1 MTTSP
6 TSAPATEARR
16 LAPVQDRL
24 VHIDTLRA
32 LALFGVIVMNVMAV
46 VMFYKGETV
55 ASRAAGADWVF
66 ALLDLVLLQGKA
78 RSAFAFLFGLGFGV
92 LMQRVEARGQAF
104 AAFYLRRM
112 AVLLA
117 LGLLNLTFLFWGDIL
132 IVYALLGMTLVL
144 FRGLSDRIVLI
155 AGLALIVAPPLLFGL
170 AEAVTGA
177 PLPNLA
183 GMTQQE
189 TWTVFDVL
197 KPAYLGGDFWA
208 YVQANL
214 AYYRIHHLVD
224 TSYIVIYNLGVLGL
238 FLTGVWAARR
248 GVLHDIAR
256 WRPLLLRLAWTGLT
270 LGLLLSLIQATRR
283 IGLPAEGV
291 LYGLVT
297 ASYVGLP
304 IMAFGY
310 LAALALFI
318 QRRGAWLNRLF
329 APMGRM
335 ALTGYLAS
343 NLIAS
348 FAWYGWG
355 LGWANGSPMLTLTG
369 INLFAFALFGALCVF
384 SALWLSVFRFGPV
397 EWLWRS
403 LIYGRLQPM
412 LKIRSPRP

>member
-6 TSAPATEARR
+6 TPTPATVARR
-16 LAPVQDRL
+16 LAPAQDRL

-32 LALFGVIVMNVMAV
+32 LALFGVIVMNAMAV
-46 VMFYKGETV
+46 VMFYKGEVV
-55 ASRAAGADWVF
+55 ASRAAGVDWIF
-66 ALLDLVLLQGKA
+66 ALFDLVLVQGKA

-92 LMQRVEARGQAF
+92 LMQRVEARGQDF

-117 LGLLNLTFLFWGDIL
+117 IGLVNLIFLFWGDIL

-183 GMTQQE
+183 GMAQEE

-197 KPAYLGGDFWA
+197 KPAYLGGDLWA

-224 TSYIVIYNLGVLGL
+224 TSYIVVYNLGVLGL

-283 IGLPAEGV
+283 MGLPAEGV

-343 NLIAS
+343 NLIGS
-348 FAWYGWG
+348 FVWYGWG
-355 LGWANGSPMLTLTG
+355 LGWINGTPMLTLTG
-369 INLFAFALFGALCVF
+369 INLFAFGVFAALCVF
-384 SALWLSVFRFGPV
+384 SALWLRVFRFGPV

-403 LIYGRLQPM
+403 LTYGRLQPL
-412 LKIRSPRP
+412 LKLRSPTP